1 MCMVMLLS
9 VSCGQQHDAEHIVK
23 EFMKENMKD
32 AAAMSSLDF
41 DRMDS
46 TRLINDSIIT
56 SIRAHAGESGI
67 YKTEISYGNGKSGKG
82 KKLFILR
89 ARYRVDDVDWCDT
102 YYLDADLK
110 RVVAFKTN

>member
-1 MCMVMLLS
+1 MKRKLFINITMCMVMLLS

-67 YKTEISYGNGKSGKG
+67 YKTEISYVMENQAKERSCLYFVQG
-82 KKLFILR
+82 I
-89 ARYRVDDVDWCDT
+89 VWMM
-102 YYLDADLK
+102 
-110 RVVAFKTN
+110 